1 MSKNG
6 EKYEFLDLLKC
17 ISIIFVIVYHSRQL
31 TCDLTRLNDIFVYF
45 LMSIFSTS
53 VPLFFFINGALLLNK
68 DLNIKKHIKKILKI
82 SILTLIWSIL
92 TLLIL
97 ELVKGGLSQKEFI
110 HSIFKFK
117 IRWNNHL
124 WFMVSLLYIYIFFP
138 IIKYIYDKFPKVTYG
153 LFLLL
158 FIFVFGKVFY
168 VQIIN
173 VYNYFNDKNT
183 IIYTVNKKLF
193 PFVYFILGGVL
204 FKYRT
209 ILSNKFSKNSN
220 LFLYLFILINMV
232 ISTFYGVIMSISKDT
247 YIDIFWDGYVT
258 LTTFFSC
265 ICIFILALK
274 YKGTNKFSKSITF
287 IGRNTIG
294 LYFIHWIY
302 IRIAEVIFRNI
313 NFVGNELINLLLSP
327 VIIIISVL
335 TVKIMKKIPILNNL
349 IST

>member
-6 EKYEFLDLLKC
+6 EKYEFLDLLKF

-31 TCDLTRLNDIFVYF
+31 TCDLTSLNDIFVYF
-45 LMSIFSTS
+45 SMSIFSTS

-183 IIYTVNKKLF
+183 IIYNVDKKLF
-193 PFVYFILGGVL
+193 PFVYFILGGIL
-204 FKYRT
+204 FKYRN
-209 ILSNKFSKNSN
+209 ILSNKFSKKSN
-220 LFLYLFILINMV
+220 LFLYLFILMNMI
-232 ISTFYGVIMSISKDT
+232 ISTCYEVMISISKNT
-247 YIDIFWDGYVT
+247 YIDICWDGLVT
-258 LTTFFSC
+258 LTTFSSC
-265 ICIFILALK
+265 ICLFILSLK
-274 YKGTNKFSKSITF
+274 YKGTNKFSKTITF

-327 VIIIISVL
+327 IIIIISVL